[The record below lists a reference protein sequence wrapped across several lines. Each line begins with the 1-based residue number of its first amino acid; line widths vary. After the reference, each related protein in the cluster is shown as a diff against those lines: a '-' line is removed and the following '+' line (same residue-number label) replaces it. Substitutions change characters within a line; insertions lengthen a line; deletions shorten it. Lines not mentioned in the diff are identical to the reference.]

1 MIESRCGRIC
11 AECGYFDKCGGC
23 VGRDKPVWA
32 ARCPVKSCCEEKKL
46 KHCGQCE
53 VFPCRKLVKFAKD
66 KDYGDG
72 GLRLDQCR
80 EWKNTNEQEEVKV
93 VKDEDETK
101 RSDA

>member
-1 MIESRCGRIC
+1 M
-11 AECGYFDKCGGC
+11 
-23 VGRDKPVWA
+23 GRDKPVWA
-32 ARCPVKSCCEEKKL
+32 ARCPIKSCCEEKKL
-46 KHCGQCE
+46 LHCGQCE

-80 EWKNTNEQEEVKV
+80 EWKDTNEQEEVKV
-93 VKDEDETK
+93 VKNEDETE